1 VIVPQL
7 DRLKAQLLTSGLQQ
21 RNQALY
27 QVINQ
32 LIDTMRQGLDNVE
45 SQINNIV
52 NITTPPSGGTIV
64 VNGGFLARD
73 GEDGIDGFDGMPG
86 LRGLNGIAG
95 PMGPPGMDC
104 ECCDDWSMPFVGNS
118 LIEPTGAPPLDK
130 GIYRQVIA

>member
-1 VIVPQL
+1 MIVPQL

-32 LIDTMRQGLDNVE
+32 LIDTMRQGLNDVE

-52 NITTPPSGGTIV
+52 NINTPPSGGTIV
-64 VNGGFLARD
+64 TNGNPMVRD

-95 PMGPPGMDC
+95 PMGPPGIDGDC
-104 ECCDDWSMPFVGNS
+104 EDWSMPFVGNS
-118 LIEPTGAPPLDK
+118 IQDATLAGTYVQRIP
-130 GIYRQVIA
+130 

>member
-1 VIVPQL
+1 MIVPQL
-7 DRLKAQLLTSGLQQ
+7 DRLKSQLLTSGLQQ

-32 LIDTMRQGLDNVE
+32 LIDVLRQGLDDVE

-52 NITTPPSGGTIV
+52 NINTPSPAGTIIT
-64 VNGGFLARD
+64 NGGFAMRD

-104 ECCDDWSMPFVGNS
+104 ECEDWSMPFVGNS
-118 LIEPTGAPPLDK
+118 IQDATLAGTYVQRIP
-130 GIYRQVIA
+130 